1 MTPEDEARRDPRPGD
16 VWEHEGW
23 PSRLVSRVPGGW
35 VRFRY
40 EDGREWTQLREAF
53 IEWTRGAKL
62 VKRGEA

>member
-1 MTPEDEARRDPRPGD
+1 MTTEDEARRDPRPGD

-53 IEWTRGAKL
+53 IE
-62 VKRGEA
+62 